1 MFRNR
6 KLMLLAVV
14 VMIAPMVL
22 AACGSTPEP
31 QTVVQ
36 TVEVEKTVVETV
48 VETVE
53 VEVVK
58 TVEVEVVKTVVETVE
73 VEVEKEVVVT
83 ATPEPDA
90 EDAALAFDPADSTTL
105 NVTLDGEPLGITK
118 YLVTYVANPVQMAD
132 EMAGRDGSMAPV
144 EDVYAWEK
152 MYIYVPDTSADDQ
165 DTAIILQVNNG
176 GWMNSPVSDIM
187 QEGSEFVSDSDNDA
201 TGAALKAGYIIVAAG
216 TRSRGLVAADGTYP
230 GHAPAVVVD
239 AKAAIRYLKLNDAVM
254 PGSADRIVITGT
266 SGGGGLSTAVA
277 ASGNSPD
284 YYPYLEEI
292 GAAGIDANGNS
303 TLTDDIFA
311 TIAYCP
317 ITDLNHADIAYEW
330 QYAATRLLGDYT
342 DGQPDT
348 PLSDETKQVSAELA
362 AQYPAYLKS
371 LGLVLEDGTPL
382 TADTMPGAIEALVQA
397 GVEKAMANGETV
409 PDLGETWTFA
419 GRSFPGGP
427 PAEDTVV
434 TNDWLDVD
442 NDAGT
447 VVSIDY
453 GKYLEFVCTT
463 AKLKTA
469 PAFENYGT
477 SLQYFMNES
486 NLSGDETTE
495 YNHWLGWSW
504 ENDVIP
510 DNAVGLDDTDLSFGE
525 FMGTA
530 AGQAVAHQ
538 MKMINPMPYLLSAEE
553 GDSAPYWYVRHGIR
567 DRDTS
572 FAVEAALFYAIQND
586 STVQD
591 ANYAL
596 AYMQPHGGNYDVQE
610 AYGWLA
616 GALAEAE

>member
-1 MFRNR
+1 MKTRR
-6 KLMLLAVV
+6 WLAVV
-14 VMIAPMVL
+14 I
-22 AACGSTPEP
+22 
-31 QTVVQ
+31 TVVLLAGSFSTALAVPQ
-36 TVEVEKTVVETV
+36 GAQSKSHGPLAFVPENFETLETV
-48 VETVE
+48 
-53 VEVVK
+53 
-58 TVEVEVVKTVVETVE
+58 
-73 VEVEKEVVVT
+73 
-83 ATPEPDA
+83 
-90 EDAALAFDPADSTTL
+90 
-105 NVTLDGEPLGITK
+105 NITLDGDPMVVTK
-118 YLVTYVANPVQMAD
+118 YLVTYVANPVEMAD
-132 EMAGRDGSMAPV
+132 A

-152 MYIYVPDTSADDQ
+152 MYIYVPETSADDQ
-165 DTAIILQVNNG
+165 DTAIILQVRNG

-187 QEGSEFVSDSDNDA
+187 QEGAAFVSDSDTDA
-201 TGAALKAGYIIVAAG
+201 TGAALGAGYIIVSAG

-239 AKAAIRYLKLNDAVM
+239 AKAAIRYLKLNDAIM

-292 GAAGIDANGNS
+292 GAAGIEAHGNKS
-303 TLTDDIFA
+303 TLTDDVFA

-317 ITDLNHADIAYEW
+317 ITDLDHADSAYEW
-330 QYAATRLLGDYT
+330 QYSFTRLVDEEYT
-342 DGQPDT
+342 DGPF
-348 PLSDETKQVSAELA
+348 SARVSIELA
-362 AQYPAYLKS
+362 ALYPAYLES

-382 TADTMPGAIEALVQA
+382 TANTMPGAIVALVKA
-397 GVEKAMANGETV
+397 GVEKAMANGEIV
-409 PDLGETWTFA
+409 PDLGEDWTFIQ
-419 GRSFPGGP
+419 RGGS
-427 PAEDTVV
+427 ELVV

-447 VVSIDY
+447 VESIHY
-453 GKYLEFVCTT
+453 GKYLEFVVKT

-477 SLQYFMNES
+477 PLQYRMNES
-486 NLSGDETTE
+486 NLSGDEKTE

-510 DNAVGLDDTDLSFGE
+510 DNGVGLDDTNLTFDT
-525 FMGTA
+525 FMTTA
-530 AGQAVAHQ
+530 AGKAVVHQ
-538 MKMINPMPYLLSAEE
+538 MKMINPMPYLISDE

-586 STVQD
+586 PTVKD

-616 GALAEAE
+616 EVLAAAE

>member
-1 MFRNR
+1 MKTRR
-6 KLMLLAVV
+6 WLAVV
-14 VMIAPMVL
+14 I
-22 AACGSTPEP
+22 
-31 QTVVQ
+31 TVVLLAGSFSTALAVPQ
-36 TVEVEKTVVETV
+36 GAQSKSHGPLAFVPENFETLETV
-48 VETVE
+48 
-53 VEVVK
+53 
-58 TVEVEVVKTVVETVE
+58 
-73 VEVEKEVVVT
+73 
-83 ATPEPDA
+83 
-90 EDAALAFDPADSTTL
+90 
-105 NVTLDGEPLGITK
+105 NITLDGDPMVVTK
-118 YLVTYVANPVQMAD
+118 YLVTYVANPVEMAD
-132 EMAGRDGSMAPV
+132 A

-152 MYIYVPDTSADDQ
+152 MYIYVPETSADDQ
-165 DTAIILQVNNG
+165 DTAIILQVRNG

-187 QEGSEFVSDSDNDA
+187 QEGAAFVSDSDTDA
-201 TGAALKAGYIIVAAG
+201 TGAALGAGYIIVSAG

-239 AKAAIRYLKLNDAVM
+239 AKAAIRYLKLNDAIM

-292 GAAGIDANGNS
+292 GAAGIEAHGNKS
-303 TLTDDIFA
+303 TLTDDVFA

-317 ITDLNHADIAYEW
+317 ITDLDHADSAYEW
-330 QYAATRLLGDYT
+330 QYSFTRLVDEDYT
-342 DGQPDT
+342 DGPF
-348 PLSDETKQVSAELA
+348 SARVSIELA
-362 AQYPAYLKS
+362 ALYPAYLES

-382 TADTMPGAIEALVQA
+382 TANTMPGAIVALVKA
-397 GVEKAMANGETV
+397 GVEKAMANGEIV
-409 PDLGETWTFA
+409 PDLGEDWTFIQ
-419 GRSFPGGP
+419 RGGS
-427 PAEDTVV
+427 ELVV

-447 VVSIDY
+447 VESIHY
-453 GKYLEFVCTT
+453 GKYLEFVVKT

-477 SLQYFMNES
+477 PLQYRMNES
-486 NLSGDETTE
+486 NLSGDEKTE

-510 DNAVGLDDTDLSFGE
+510 DNGVGLDDTNLTFDT
-525 FMGTA
+525 FMTTA
-530 AGQAVAHQ
+530 AGKAVVHQ
-538 MKMINPMPYLLSAEE
+538 MKMINPMPYLISDE

-586 STVQD
+586 PTVKD

-616 GALAEAE
+616 EVLAAAE

>member
-1 MFRNR
+1 MKTRR
-6 KLMLLAVV
+6 WLAVV
-14 VMIAPMVL
+14 I
-22 AACGSTPEP
+22 
-31 QTVVQ
+31 TVVLLAGSFSTALAVPQ
-36 TVEVEKTVVETV
+36 VAQSKSHGPLAFVPENFETLETV
-48 VETVE
+48 
-53 VEVVK
+53 
-58 TVEVEVVKTVVETVE
+58 
-73 VEVEKEVVVT
+73 
-83 ATPEPDA
+83 
-90 EDAALAFDPADSTTL
+90 
-105 NVTLDGEPLGITK
+105 NITLDGDPMVVTK
-118 YLVTYVANPVQMAD
+118 YLVTYVANPVEMAD
-132 EMAGRDGSMAPV
+132 A

-152 MYIYVPDTSADDQ
+152 MYIYVPETSADDQ
-165 DTAIILQVNNG
+165 DTAIILQVRNG

-187 QEGSEFVSDSDNDA
+187 QEGAAFVSDSDTDA
-201 TGAALKAGYIIVAAG
+201 TGAALGAGYIIVSAG

-239 AKAAIRYLKLNDAVM
+239 AKAAIRYLKLNDAIM

-292 GAAGIDANGNS
+292 GAAGIEAHGNKS
-303 TLTDDIFA
+303 TLTDDVFA

-317 ITDLNHADIAYEW
+317 ITDLDHADSAYEW
-330 QYAATRLLGDYT
+330 QYSFTRLVDEDYT
-342 DGQPDT
+342 DGPF
-348 PLSDETKQVSAELA
+348 SARVSIELA
-362 AQYPAYLKS
+362 ALYPAYLES

-382 TADTMPGAIEALVQA
+382 TANTMPGAIVALVKA
-397 GVEKAMANGETV
+397 GVEKAMANGEIV
-409 PDLGETWTFA
+409 PDLGEDWTFIQ
-419 GRSFPGGP
+419 RGGS
-427 PAEDTVV
+427 ELVV

-447 VVSIDY
+447 VESIHY
-453 GKYLEFVCTT
+453 GKYLEFVVKT

-477 SLQYFMNES
+477 PLQYRMNES
-486 NLSGDETTE
+486 NLSGDEKTE

-510 DNAVGLDDTDLSFGE
+510 DNGVGLDDTNLTFDT
-525 FMGTA
+525 FMTTA
-530 AGQAVAHQ
+530 AGKAVVHQ
-538 MKMINPMPYLLSAEE
+538 MKMINPMPYLISDE

-586 STVQD
+586 PTVKD

-616 GALAEAE
+616 EVLAAAE